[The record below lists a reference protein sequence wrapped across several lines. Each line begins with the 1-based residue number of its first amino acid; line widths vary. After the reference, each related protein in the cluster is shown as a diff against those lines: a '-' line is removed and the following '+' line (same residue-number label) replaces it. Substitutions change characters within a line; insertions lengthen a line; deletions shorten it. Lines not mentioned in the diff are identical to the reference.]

1 MERFY
6 MEKIEYFGNISIYSR
21 EYSENIYNYSI
32 KSKRYPDSSLISKKK
47 IIQKLN
53 KNKIGRD
60 SGGENCNFSKIILG
74 VPEKKPFKTINAL
87 FFLPNNARN
96 AICPKKASQMS
107 QIMSFLKP
115 MASDSIIKCTFW

>member
-1 MERFY
+1 

-32 KSKRYPDSSLISKKK
+32 KPKRYPDSSLISKKK

-60 SGGENCNFSKIILG
+60 SGGENCNFSKIIHVIVQFVAFLHLCSFPSG
-74 VPEKKPFKTINAL
+74 KFVLNANIIRGNEEKWL
-87 FFLPNNARN
+87 R
-96 AICPKKASQMS
+96 
-107 QIMSFLKP
+107 QIF
-115 MASDSIIKCTFW
+115 

>member
-1 MERFY
+1 

-60 SGGENCNFSKIILG
+60 SGGENCNFSKIIQD
-74 VPEKKPFKTINAL
+74 I
-87 FFLPNNARN
+87 
-96 AICPKKASQMS
+96 
-107 QIMSFLKP
+107 
-115 MASDSIIKCTFW
+115 